1 LLDAMEIGLP
11 ACSGC
16 ALGWD
21 RLVMIACGADSIDQ
35 VVAFPMH
42 RA

>member
-1 LLDAMEIGLP
+1 M
-11 ACSGC
+11 
-16 ALGWD
+16 GWD
-21 RLVMIACGADSIDQ
+21 RLVMIACSADSIDQ